1 MTGVTL
7 DPARRLPIYFRIA
20 RYGVLTFTF
29 VDSDGNAYDVS
40 DRDFELILYY
50 KENSEKVLYTPAEI
64 TVSPVTNSIQFEF
77 TILGTQN
84 IKQDQ
89 YYYQLIVDGEK
100 TWLNGAAFAHKG
112 DFDGVCEPGDIT
124 VNTGDVVV
132 NVIVSAGVGGNSSD
146 SLIDWDLSTNLF
158 PLGAAKGQR
167 FYGVA
172 QSTPT
177 TLEDR
182 NGDLIP
188 NGVIATALITGAST
202 IDPAQWA
209 LQYTII

>member
-1 MTGVTL
+1 MTGVSL
-7 DPARRLPIYFRIA
+7 DPARRLPIYFRIG
-20 RYGVLTFTF
+20 RLGVLTFTF
-29 VDSDGNAYDVS
+29 VDTDGNAYDVS
-40 DRDFELILYY
+40 DLNFELIIYY

-77 TILGTQN
+77 TVSGTEN
-84 IKQDQ
+84 IKPYQ

-100 TWLNGAAFAHKG
+100 TWLNGAAFAHNG
-112 DFDGVCEPGDIT
+112 DFDGVCEPGDII
-124 VNTGDVVV
+124 VNTGLVSV
-132 NVIVSAGVGGNSSD
+132 NVIVSAGVGVGSD
-146 SLIDWDLSTNLF
+146 SLTDWDLSTNLF
-158 PLGAAKGQR
+158 PLGATKGQR